1 MSININSL
9 HIGDIVM
16 KENNHFNGY
25 MYSFVLGVDSISG
38 MIRHKEIYENGGTQK
53 SITSVL
59 SMSPFPLSEAILK
72 AHGWD
77 YVYGGP
83 LMVRLFDDKLIGI
96 RKSVDGDGFYPIV
109 FPGCFVDR
117 KVAMVLNCIH
127 GVHELQALLDAMGCR
142 LRVKPLILEQ

>member
-1 MSININSL
+1 MSINIQTL
-9 HIGDIVM
+9 RVGDIITH
-16 KENNHFNGY
+16 ENPFNGY
-25 MYSFVLGVDSISG
+25 VYSVVLGIDRVSG
-38 MIRHKEIYENGGTQK
+38 TIRHKEIYENGGTQN
-53 SITSVL
+53 SITSAL
-59 SMSPFPLSEAILK
+59 SMSPCPLSEAILK

-117 KVAMVLNCIH
+117 KVGMVLNCIH

-142 LRVKPLILEQ
+142 LKVKPLMMKQ

>member
-9 HIGDIVM
+9 RIGDIVM
-16 KENNHFNGY
+16 QENNHSNSY
-25 MYSFVLGVDSISG
+25 VYSVVLGVDSGG
-38 MIRHKEIYENGGTQK
+38 MIRHKEIHENGGTQEATI
-53 SITSVL
+53 SAL

-96 RKSVDGDGFYPIV
+96 RESVDGDGFYPFV

-117 KVAMVLNCIH
+117 KVGMVLNCIH

-142 LRVKPLILEQ
+142 LKVEPLMMKQ

>member
-16 KENNHFNGY
+16 QENNHSNSY
-25 MYSFVLGVDSISG
+25 VYSVVLGVDSISG
-38 MIRHKEIYENGGTQK
+38 MIRHKEIYEKGGTQN
-53 SITSVL
+53 SITSAL

-72 AHGWD
+72 AHGWSH
-77 YVYGGP
+77 VNGGP

-96 RKSVDGDGFYPIV
+96 RKSMDGDGFYPFV

-117 KVAMVLNCIH
+117 KVGMVLNCIH

-142 LRVKPLILEQ
+142 LKVEPLMMKQ

>member
-16 KENNHFNGY
+16 QENNHSNSY
-25 MYSFVLGVDSISG
+25 VYSVVLGVDCGG
-38 MIRHKEIYENGGTQK
+38 MIRHKEIHENGVTQGATI
-53 SITSVL
+53 SAL

-77 YVYGGP
+77 YVNGGP

-96 RKSVDGDGFYPIV
+96 RKSVDGDGFSPIV

-117 KVAMVLNCIH
+117 KVGMVLNCIH

-142 LRVKPLILEQ
+142 LKVEPLMMKQ

>member
-9 HIGDIVM
+9 RIGDIVM
-16 KENNHFNGY
+16 RENNHFNGY
-25 MYSFVLGVDSISG
+25 VYSVVLGVDSISG
-38 MIRHKEIYENGGTQK
+38 MIRHKEIYENGGTQN
-53 SITSVL
+53 SITSAL

-77 YVYGGP
+77 YVNGGP

-96 RKSVDGDGFYPIV
+96 RKSVDGDGFCPIV

-117 KVAMVLNCIH
+117 KVGMVLNCIH

-142 LRVKPLILEQ
+142 LRVKPLMLEQ

>member
-16 KENNHFNGY
+16 QENNHSNSY
-25 MYSFVLGVDSISG
+25 VYSVVLGVDCGG
-38 MIRHKEIYENGGTQK
+38 MIRHKEIHENGVTQEATI
-53 SITSVL
+53 SAL

-83 LMVRLFDDKLIGI
+83 LMVRSFDDKLIGI
-96 RKSVDGDGFYPIV
+96 RKSMDGDGFLPVV

-117 KVAMVLNCIH
+117 KVAIVLNCID
-127 GVHELQALLDAMGCR
+127 GVHELQALLDALGCR
-142 LRVKPLILEQ
+142 LSVEPLIMKQ

>member
-1 MSININSL
+1 MSINIQTL
-9 HIGDIVM
+9 RVGDIITH
-16 KENNHFNGY
+16 ENPFNGY
-25 MYSFVLGVDSISG
+25 VYSVVLGIDRVSG
-38 MIRHKEIYENGGTQK
+38 TIRHKEIYENGGTQN
-53 SITSVL
+53 SITSAL
-59 SMSPFPLSEAILK
+59 SMSPFPLSEVILK

-117 KVAMVLNCIH
+117 KVGMVLNCIH

-142 LRVKPLILEQ
+142 LKVKPLMMKQ

>member
-1 MSININSL
+1 MSINIQTL
-9 HIGDIVM
+9 RIGDIITH
-16 KENNHFNGY
+16 ENPFNGY
-25 MYSFVLGVDSISG
+25 VYSFVLGVDSISG

-72 AHGWD
+72 AHGWIH
-77 YVYGGP
+77 VNGGP

-96 RKSVDGDGFYPIV
+96 RKSVDGDGFCPIV

-117 KVAMVLNCIH
+117 KVGMVLNCIH

>member
-1 MSININSL
+1 MSINIQTL
-9 HIGDIVM
+9 RVGDIITH
-16 KENNHFNGY
+16 ENPFNGY
-25 MYSFVLGVDSISG
+25 VYSVVLGIDRVSG
-38 MIRHKEIYENGGTQK
+38 TIRHKEIYENGGTQN
-53 SITSVL
+53 SIISAL
-59 SMSPFPLSEAILK
+59 SMSTFPLSEAILK
-72 AHGWD
+72 AHGWSH
-77 YVYGGP
+77 VNGGP

-117 KVAMVLNCIH
+117 KVGMVLNCIH